1 MRSGILAFALTC
13 AVAFLAGC
21 AEDTAA
27 RQANDAAI
35 AAADDAVCR
44 TYGAPESKA
53 YAQCRANKSLLHD
66 RMSPSPGTN

>member
-1 MRSGILAFALTC
+1 MRSGLLALALTC
-13 AVAFLAGC
+13 AVSFLAGC
-21 AEDTAA
+21 AEDMAA

-44 TYGAPESKA
+44 TYGAPESRA
-53 YAQCRANKSLLHD
+53 YANCRANKGLTHD